1 MQTLLKP
8 EMLSKEVK
16 KDLDTIITTTAIAVI
31 NAKINPNDDASESG
45 NLPASVNLNPEL

>member
-16 KDLDTIITTTAIAVI
+16 KDLDTTITTAAVAVI
-31 NAKINPNDDASESG
+31 NVKASPNDDA
-45 NLPASVNLNPEL
+45 LN